1 MYHLSIIST
10 IQIFLQLWNLCYFG
24 WIGWLLFEDH
34 VIRKNAIGE
43 RLWFCSSPCY
53 QFDSNEP
60 LFKNIFLKNTIFNT
74 RITETPH
81 AGDPETFWG
90 HDSAHLVLWG
100 LGNILWNGQRNF
112 PPLYNCVPLSLTPS
126 SKESTHLLL
135 GELEATCYPGEGY
148 HSSDALSLRVN
159 YREHSHYS
167 LPVPSWA
174 FIAGRSALDW
184 GVLDTYCIFLY

>member
-1 MYHLSIIST
+1 MLLGSICD
-10 IQIFLQLWNLCYFG
+10 FAPH
-24 WIGWLLFEDH
+24 H
-34 VIRKNAIGE
+34 VISLTQMNPYLKIFFKKILFLTLE
-43 RLWFCSSPCY
+43 SQRLP
-53 QFDSNEP
+53 
-60 LFKNIFLKNTIFNT
+60 I
-74 RITETPH
+74 

-112 PPLYNCVPLSLTPS
+112 PRLYNCVPLSLTPS

-135 GELEATCYPGEGY
+135 GELEATCYPGERY